1 MAYELYMG
9 KMLCPVAPSK
19 IQIKIKNQNKSMNL
33 INGEEITL
41 LNSAGLSDITFDLL
55 LPNVKYP
62 FAVYKSGF
70 QNAKVYLDEIE
81 RLKVEKSVFQLKI
94 VRTFPNG
101 KMLFDTDIKVTLE
114 DYTIKEDAKQ
124 GFDVVV
130 SVSLKQFRQ
139 YGTKIYNIV
148 SDSGQGE
155 VTASAQTVRETENS
169 PEPKENTVKTYTVVK
184 GDSLWNIAKKFYGDG
199 SKYTLI
205 KDANGNPIKNAS
217 LIYPGQVLTIPNA
230 SDAVASTGG
239 SSKTTKTTKTTK
251 TSGTSGTSTQRYIL
265 TIINTGATTRVGN
278 YSGTYRRGGMVQ
290 SLGGTSTMKQTVE
303 CDKDSTAIIQAV
315 PNNGYRA
322 TISGGTKTPKMPGNP
337 GDQVNVKMNSNK
349 TVTIS
354 WSRR

>member
-1 MAYELYMG
+1 MAYELYLG
-9 KMLCPVAPSK
+9 KMLFPVAPSK

-41 LNSAGLSDITFDLL
+41 LNSAGLSDISFDLL

-62 FAVYKSGF
+62 FAIYKSGF
-70 QNAKVYLDEIE
+70 QNAKVYLDELE
-81 RLKVEKSVFQLKI
+81 RLKVEKSVSQLKI

-139 YGTKIYNIV
+139 YGTKIGDIIL
-148 SDSGQGE
+148 DSEQGE
-155 VTASAQTVRETENS
+155 AVVSVQTVRETENS
-169 PEPKENTVKTYTVVK
+169 PEPAKNTSKTYTVVK
-184 GDSLWNIAKKFYGDG
+184 GDTLWNIAKKFYGDG

-217 LIYPGQVLTIPNA
+217 LIYPGQVLIIPNA
-230 SDAVASTGG
+230 SDAVASGTAPTKKA
-239 SSKTTKTTKTTK
+239 SEPKKTN
-251 TSGTSGTSTQRYIL
+251 GTNTQTNRYTL
-265 TIINTGATTRVGN
+265 TIINTGVTTNVGK

-290 SLGGTSTMKQTVE
+290 SLGGVSTMKQSVE
-303 CDKDSTAIIQAV
+303 CDKDSTVIIQAI

-322 TISGGTKTPKMPGNP
+322 SISGGTHTSIIPGNH
-337 GDQVNVKMNSNK
+337 GDQVNIKMTSNK
-349 TVTIS
+349 TITIG
-354 WSRR
+354 WSKR